1 MSTDTPSTNDVLAK
15 YGNQKANA
23 SGQSANA
30 AKDLLPESGIYA
42 CTIDPQSVELGL
54 TKIKNNNPN
63 NRAPLFKFVAIIKDD
78 EVNAGRRI
86 RMWATAAAE
95 YMSAGG
101 QERCD
106 EGMARIAQNLGLDPN
121 SASLKDIY
129 AGLKAGTGTMYISFT
144 NASQAGFPDRYDER
158 EVVDQE
164 VYSLYRANPG
174 QISLKTPRSTK
185 PGSSMTAASTATSAS
200 TGDLPF

>member
-1 MSTDTPSTNDVLAK
+1 MSNDNPSTSDILAK
-15 YGNQKANA
+15 YGDRKANA

-42 CTIDPQSVELGL
+42 CDIDPQSVELGL

-78 EVNAGRRI
+78 DANAGRRI

-106 EGMARIAQNLGLDPN
+106 EGMARIAQNLGLNPD
-121 SASLKDIY
+121 SASINDIY
-129 AGLKAGTGTMYISFT
+129 KSLKTGNGTMYISFT

-158 EVVDQE
+158 EVVDHE
-164 VYSLYRANPG
+164 IYNLYRANPDRV
-174 QISLKTPRSTK
+174 SLKTPRSTK
-185 PGSSMTAASTATSAS
+185 PGSSMAASSTATSAS